1 MEKLKV
7 KLLTSELSLCV
18 YLRYDCQN
26 GIFTIGLFLTGGQ
39 KRARTFYFF
48 FFLSCVYQLLKTP
61 CCPSDSGDWSVC
73 SEKQSAPLE

>member
-1 MEKLKV
+1 MEKLKA
-7 KLLTSELSLCV
+7 KLLTFELSLCV

-48 FFLSCVYQLLKTP
+48 FFKLCLSVVENTVLP
-61 CCPSDSGDWSVC
+61 IRFWR
-73 SEKQSAPLE
+73 LERV

>member
-1 MEKLKV
+1 MEKLKA

-48 FFLSCVYQLLKTP
+48 FFFKLCLSAVENTVLP
-61 CCPSDSGDWSVC
+61 I
-73 SEKQSAPLE
+73 